1 MVFKKIFKLKN
12 IKEKFLGEFI
22 NICFNDGQRMFEV
35 VVVGSLLVGGFVVVI
50 LGMIYNV
57 IILGLIG
64 FLGLVVFIFFYLV
77 MMFVLW
83 FIVYFRR
90 KCVVVMDE
98 CVQKM
103 NEVFIYIKFIKMYVW
118 VKVFFQSV

>member
-1 MVFKKIFKLKN
+1 
-12 IKEKFLGEFI
+12 
-22 NICFNDGQRMFEV
+22 MFEV

-77 MMFVLW
+77 MVSK
-83 FIVYFRR
+83 YFLLYFGSFFLEELFL
-90 KCVVVMDE
+90 VG
-98 CVQKM
+98 
-103 NEVFIYIKFIKMYVW
+103 YI
-118 VKVFFQSV
+118 